1 MIYLCFFLQLA
12 KKVRKRNRILG
23 HEQTST
29 NLISLRSSLSYFLDY
44 MGGGARLSQL
54 LVRMLGDHT
63 ISSSL
68 VKPPCLPPWT
78 WGWTHAAWW
87 CLRSLFSS
95 NSLPPPP
102 SGGGWSKNLEAQ
114 TKKTAIPRRTPVW
127 CSNGLTSGRI
137 RPVNAHHSAF
147 WIGFLPYRITQG

>member
-1 MIYLCFFLQLA
+1 MSYLRFFLQLA
-12 KKVRKRNRILG
+12 KKKVRKRNCILG
-23 HEQTST
+23 HEQTSS
-29 NLISLRSSLSYFLDY
+29 NLISLRNSLSCFLDY
-44 MGGGARLSQL
+44 MGGAHLSRL

-68 VKPPCLPPWT
+68 VKPPCLPPST

-95 NSLPPPP
+95 NSPP

-114 TKKTAIPRRTPVW
+114 TRKTAIPRRTPVW

-137 RPVNAHHSAF
+137 RPVNAHHSVF